1 MKKRNEVTDRVAE
14 IYRRFF
20 QAIQLDSRTN
30 LKKFC
35 RIHGFNYRK
44 FIELKSKYFNFE
56 SKDSRYTVVPLDAI
70 LLLCDDLSLNIDWIL
85 SGRGEMY
92 INNNMK

>member
-1 MKKRNEVTDRVAE
+1 MKQKNEVTDRVAE

-35 RIHGFNYRK
+35 RTHDLNYRK
-44 FIELKSKYFNFE
+44 FIELKSKYYNLE
-56 SKDSRYTVVPLDAI
+56 DKDTRYTVVPLDAI
-70 LLLCDDLSLNIDWIL
+70 LMLCDDLSLSIDWIL

-92 INNNMK
+92 INNNVK